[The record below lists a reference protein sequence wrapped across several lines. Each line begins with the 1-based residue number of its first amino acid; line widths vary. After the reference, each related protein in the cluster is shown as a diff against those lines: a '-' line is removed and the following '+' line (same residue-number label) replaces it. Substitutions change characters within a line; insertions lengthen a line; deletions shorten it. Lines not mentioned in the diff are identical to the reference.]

1 MANTITSVKNTA
13 GGWVNPQAWFS
24 NVWTVEATI
33 DDQDAI
39 AITTITEFD
48 VTVTG
53 LALGD
58 MVVGVSLTVDLND
71 GTNEAMCNAYVS
83 AADTLTVQ
91 VMADEAEFAA
101 DGLNGA
107 TVKAVIGRPAW

>member
-1 MANTITSVKNTA
+1 MANTITSVKNTSGEWA
-13 GGWVNPQAWFS
+13 NPQSWFS

-33 DDQDAI
+33 DDQDAV
-39 AITTITEFD
+39 ALTTIGEFD
-48 VTVTG
+48 LTVTG

-58 MVVGVSLTVDLND
+58 MVMGISLTLDLND
-71 GTNEAMCNAYVS
+71 GTNEALCNAYVS

-101 DGLNGA
+101 DALNTA
-107 TVKAVIGRPAW
+107 TFKAVVGRPAW